1 MSSTERLKRLKKN
14 KSKSGQTIYSKRRV
28 WPLLE
33 FLRIQE
39 LRNKKNQS
47 AKNQKK

>member
-1 MSSTERLKRLKKN
+1 MSSKDRLKRLKKD

-28 WPLLE
+28 RE

-39 LRNKKNQS
+39 LRNKRNQS